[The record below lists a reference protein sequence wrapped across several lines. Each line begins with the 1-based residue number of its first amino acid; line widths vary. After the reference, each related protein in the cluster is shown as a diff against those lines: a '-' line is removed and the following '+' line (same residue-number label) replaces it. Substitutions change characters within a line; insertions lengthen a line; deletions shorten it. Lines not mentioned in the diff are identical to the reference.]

1 MKSIRLIIDDGILDI
16 YYKDYFKKYPRRKKR
31 TIVHAVP
38 MSLNRFIAMKRMQQN
53 SVKQNYKEF
62 SSWLASYYNIANL
75 YLDKATI
82 TYIYYF
88 KDHRRR
94 DMDNMMLTPKFFND
108 GFVQNRVLVDDSGD
122 ILEIKFES
130 FHYDRLHPRIEMLI
144 EWEGK

>member
-108 GFVQNRVLVDDSGD
+108 GFVGY
-122 ILEIKFES
+122 I
-130 FHYDRLHPRIEMLI
+130 RIIQHEHIYLKGFRQLI
-144 EWEGK
+144 GYAPYKCHICGEKR